1 MIHPFRFSSGPTMF
15 SLLRRVR
22 RWRRERRVRRITL
35 DHATTR
41 VRRGAASLDDV
52 DPGWHRRLD
61 PATLELAD
69 GRACV
74 LGQLHGDYR
83 WGLARAHLLN
93 LGSAP
98 QASLSPVAY
107 GFQCEGR
114 VPADV
119 QARDY
124 ALLTQAWRAAIRQR
138 RAADPVAPAAP
149 APATPAPARGVRRVR
164 HGTLVAQ
171 PAEARA

>member
-1 MIHPFRFSSGPTMF
+1 MLSFLHRWR
-15 SLLRRVR
+15 LRRR
-22 RWRRERRVRRITL
+22 IRRITPER
-35 DHATTR
+35 AAAR
-41 VRRGAASLDDV
+41 VRRGAAYLDGI

-61 PATLELAD
+61 PETLELAD

-83 WGLARAHLLN
+83 WGLARARLLN

-114 VPADV
+114 VPPEV
-119 QARDY
+119 QACDY
-124 ALLTQAWRAAIRQR
+124 ALLTDAWRAAIRSR
-138 RAADPVAPAAP
+138 RPADAPVSPPARPPAAP
-149 APATPAPARGVRRVR
+149 STAPSTRAPERPPTAPLVVRPAARPA
-164 HGTLVAQ
+164 AS
-171 PAEARA
+171 PRAS